1 MAASLFMKEE
11 LAAISL
17 FLYVSNLT
25 NRYYRIKKIPQKFEI
40 IRVDVYIY
48 IKSVYLTL

>member
-17 FLYVSNLT
+17 FLYGSNLT
-25 NRYYRIKKIPQKFEI
+25 IAI
-40 IRVDVYIY
+40 IG
-48 IKSVYLTL
+48 

>member
-17 FLYVSNLT
+17 FLDVSNLT
-25 NRYYRIKKIPQKFEI
+25 IAI
-40 IRVDVYIY
+40 IG
-48 IKSVYLTL
+48 

>member
-25 NRYYRIKKIPQKFEI
+25 IAI
-40 IRVDVYIY
+40 IG
-48 IKSVYLTL
+48 